1 MRGLVERQPSSR
13 ELAGKRANAAQHCV
27 EVVVGLY
34 SSYHMAVFGVGE
46 LRLKWVEI

>member
-27 EVVVGLY
+27 EVVAGLY
-34 SSYHMAVFGVGE
+34 SSYHMAVFGGAQMSANCD
-46 LRLKWVEI
+46 